1 MLNPRRALQD
11 TQFRE
16 VLHGAFWAFSLRVVG
31 AAVGFGF
38 NVLLARALGA
48 DGAGIYFLA
57 LTVMTMAAVVA
68 RLGLDNTMLR
78 RVAAAVDR
86 GDQAEA
92 AGVYRT
98 AMGLTLMAGAALAAL
113 LIVLAPLLAEH
124 VFRKPG
130 LAPSLRVMALAV
142 PVFALLTLQAEAIK
156 ARRQVAAATFLQ
168 GVGVPLLGLVALALL
183 FARVGS
189 PVQVAAV
196 YLGATVVTLAL
207 GVAVWRGGR
216 RGLLGADGP
225 PAHVAPRT
233 LLATSLPL
241 LSVAVL
247 ALITSWAGTLA
258 LGMGATAADVGHF
271 GAAQRCAVLTSFI
284 LVAVSSIASP
294 RFAALHEQGRTAEL
308 RRLVR
313 QSAWLTF
320 GLSSPVLLVLVL
332 MPRTVMG
339 LFGEGFAAGW
349 PLLVILAAG
358 QYVNAFTGTVGHLL
372 MMTGLEKPMRNVT
385 LAVAALTIALNVV
398 LVGPWGGVGAA
409 TATAVGVAAQNVAF
423 VFVVRRHL
431 GFWALP
437 LLPGRREA

>member
-1 MLNPRRALQD
+1 MLNPLRGGPDAH
-11 TQFRE
+11 FKE
-16 VLHGAFWAFSLRVVG
+16 VLHGAFWAFALRVVG
-31 AAVGFGF
+31 AVVGFGF

-57 LTVMTMAAVVA
+57 LTVTTIAAVVA

-86 GDQAEA
+86 GDWAEA

-98 AMGLTLMAGAALAAL
+98 AMGMSLVGGAALAAVLFL
-113 LIVLAPLLAEH
+113 LTPLLAEH
-124 VFRKPG
+124 VFRLPD
-130 LAPSLRVMALAV
+130 LAPTLRIMVLAV
-142 PVFALLTLQAEAIK
+142 PVFALLTLQAEAVK
-156 ARRQVAAATFLQ
+156 ARKQVAAATFLQ
-168 GVGVPLLGLVALALL
+168 GVGVPLVGLAALGLL
-183 FARVGS
+183 FVRIDS
-189 PVQVAAV
+189 PVWVASV
-196 YLGATVVTLAL
+196 YLGSTALNLAL
-207 GVAVWRGGR
+207 GTVIWRRGR
-216 RGLLGADGP
+216 RGFAGAP
-225 PAHVAPRT
+225 VPVAPRT
-233 LLATSLPL
+233 LLASSLPL
-241 LSVAVL
+241 MNVAVL
-247 ALITSWAGTLA
+247 ALVTSWASTLA
-258 LGMGATAADVGHF
+258 LGLWATAADIGHF

-284 LVAVSSIASP
+284 LVAVSSIAAP
-294 RFAALHEQGRTAEL
+294 KFAALHEQGRTAEL

-313 QSAWLTF
+313 QSAGLTF
-320 GLSSPVLLVLVL
+320 ALSSPVLLVLVL
-332 MPRTVMG
+332 APRTVMG
-339 LFGEGFAAGW
+339 LFGEGFAAAG

-409 TATAVGVAAQNVAF
+409 TATAMGVATQNVAF

-437 LLPGRREA
+437 LLPGRRRA

>member
-1 MLNPRRALQD
+1 MLNPLRTGGDAH
-11 TQFRE
+11 FRE
-16 VLHGAFWAFSLRVVG
+16 LLHGAFWAFVLRVVG
-31 AAVGFGF
+31 AVVGFGF

-78 RVAAAVDR
+78 RVAAAADR
-86 GDQAEA
+86 GDWAEA

-98 AMGLTLMAGAALAAL
+98 AMGMSLVGGAVLAAVL
-113 LIVLAPLLAEH
+113 FLLAPLLAAH
-124 VFRKPG
+124 VFRLPG
-130 LAPSLRVMALAV
+130 LAPTFRIMVLAV

-168 GVGVPLLGLVALALL
+168 GVGVPLVGLAALGLL
-183 FARVGS
+183 FVRIDS
-189 PVQVAAV
+189 PVWVAAV
-196 YLGATVVTLAL
+196 YLGSTALNLAL
-207 GVAVWRGGR
+207 GAGIWRRGR
-216 RGLLGADGP
+216 RGLGGAP
-225 PAHVAPRT
+225 VAVAPRT

-241 LSVAVL
+241 LGVAVL
-247 ALITSWAGTLA
+247 ALVTSWAGTLA

-320 GLSSPVLLVLVL
+320 ALSSPVLLVLVL
-332 MPRTVMG
+332 VPRTVMG

-372 MMTGLEKPMRNVT
+372 MMTGLEKPMRDVT

-409 TATAVGVAAQNVAF
+409 TATAVGVATQNVAF

-437 LLPGRREA
+437 LLPGRRGA